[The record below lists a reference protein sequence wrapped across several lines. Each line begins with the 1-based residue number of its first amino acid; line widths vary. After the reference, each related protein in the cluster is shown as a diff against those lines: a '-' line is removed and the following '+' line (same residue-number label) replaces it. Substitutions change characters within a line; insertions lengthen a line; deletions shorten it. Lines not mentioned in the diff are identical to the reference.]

1 MTKREIKNISA
12 SIKAKLYHIARQK
25 KVDFNAFLLKY
36 MQERLLHRLSISEYR
51 DKFILKGG
59 LLLVTIDVPASR
71 PTVDIDFSA
80 KKIKNDREIIKEAF
94 INISGIA
101 VEDGVIF
108 DTKTI
113 RISGIMEDADYE
125 GVRVSVD
132 AYLGTAKNRL
142 QIDLGFGDVITPAVR
157 TKVFPSILGMDK
169 TTLNV
174 YPLETIVAEKYE
186 AMIKRELINS
196 RMKDFYDV
204 YVILKENKL
213 SKETLKE
220 AITKT
225 FKSRKRDPP
234 QNPFV
239 FTPAFYNNATK
250 QTQWKYFLKKNKIT
264 GVSEDFKDI
273 VLGIRDMLI
282 TVFK

>member
-12 SIKAKLYHIARQK
+12 SIKAKLYHIAQER

-36 MQERLLHRLSISEYR
+36 LQERLLHRLSISDYKEN
-51 DKFILKGG
+51 FILKGG
-59 LLLVTIDVPASR
+59 LLLVTIDMPASR

-94 INISGIA
+94 TNICSIP
-101 VEDGVIF
+101 VEDGVTF
-108 DTKTI
+108 DTKTV
-113 RISGIMEDADYE
+113 RVSGIMEDADYE
-125 GVRVSVD
+125 GVRISVD
-132 AYLGTAKNRL
+132 AYLGTAKNQL
-142 QIDLGFGDVITPAVR
+142 QIDLGFGDVITPAIR

-213 SKETLKE
+213 DKEILKE

-225 FKSRKRDPP
+225 FKSRKTELPKD
-234 QNPFV
+234 PFV
-239 FTPAFYNNATK
+239 FTPTFYNDPTK
-250 QTQWKYFLKKNKIT
+250 QTQWKYFLKKSKIM
-264 GVSEDFKDI
+264 SIPEDFKD
-273 VLGIRDMLI
+273 VVFGIQKSLM
-282 TVFK
+282 KK